1 MLDTLREKRD
11 DIYELVHR
19 YKGDDVYVFGS
30 CARKEE
36 TPDSDI
42 DFLITFNGTTL
53 FDLVGLGDGLE
64 KLLGRKVD
72 IASSRAMETSPCF
85 AYNVRKDMVA
95 L

>member
-1 MLDTLREKRD
+1 MLDTIIANRD
-11 DIYELVHR
+11 KIYELVRKH
-19 YKGDDVYVFGS
+19 KGDDVYVFGS

-42 DFLITFNGTTL
+42 DFMITFNGAGG
-53 FDLVGLGDGLE
+53 FDLVDLGDDLE
-64 KLLGRKVD
+64 KILGRKVD
-72 IASSRAMETSPCF
+72 IASSRALETSPCF